1 MSFSLVKE
9 MFVLMLATNTRKT
22 GQREGKRT
30 CMHVCSDPF
39 LWLVKTKLASVLLER
54 QHNLENREFKRE
66 KKKEAKQIILKDEIL
81 SNLAYFIPYR
91 F

>member
-39 LWLVKTKLASVLLER
+39 LWLVKTKLASVFLER

-66 KKKEAKQIILKDEIL
+66 KKKKLNRL
-81 SNLAYFIPYR
+81 S
-91 F
+91 